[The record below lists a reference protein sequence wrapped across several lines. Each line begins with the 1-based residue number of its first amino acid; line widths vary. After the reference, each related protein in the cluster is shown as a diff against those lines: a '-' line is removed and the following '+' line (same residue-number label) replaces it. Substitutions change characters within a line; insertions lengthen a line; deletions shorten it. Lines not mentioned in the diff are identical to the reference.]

1 MPRAGT
7 TTARGYGSRH
17 KGLRRWWARK
27 IDGGT
32 VICWRCHRRITRDEP
47 WHLGHDDH
55 DRSRYKGPEHERCS
69 TEAARRLQLEA
80 QRGAVPTPTALVDE
94 PLEANEW

>member
-17 KGLRRWWARK
+17 KGLRKWWARR

-32 VICWRCHRRITRDEP
+32 VICWRCHRRITRDDP
-47 WHLGHDDH
+47 WHLGHDDN
-55 DRSRYKGPEHERCS
+55 DRARYRGPEHERCS

-80 QRGAVPTPTALVDE
+80 QRGTGVPAQALRDE